1 MSSLSCL
8 NFFYRSTSET
18 LGFEWGMRDRTWHQ
32 GMSDFPYGG
41 TTETLGLGWG
51 MRDRTWHQGML
62 FRFILPLRK
71 HHRDF
76 RVGVAHIV

>member
-1 MSSLSCL
+1 MSYLSCL

-32 GMSDFPYGG
+32 GM
-41 TTETLGLGWG
+41 
-51 MRDRTWHQGML
+51 L
-62 FRFILPLRK
+62 FRFIIPLRR

-76 RVGVAHIV
+76 RVGVGHEG